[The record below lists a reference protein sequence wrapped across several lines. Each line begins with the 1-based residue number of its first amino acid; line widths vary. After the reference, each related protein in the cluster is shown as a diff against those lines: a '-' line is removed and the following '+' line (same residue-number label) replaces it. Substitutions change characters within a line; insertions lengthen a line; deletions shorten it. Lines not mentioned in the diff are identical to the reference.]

1 MGLHGTAGPR
11 AGQRRGPGQ
20 PLGLPARTLHSE
32 LGSLLG
38 QACADRV
45 AHLGTLSIAGGIAG
59 AQILGRRI
67 ARGNHFCA

>member
-32 LGSLLG
+32 LHSLLG

-45 AHLGTLSIAGGIAG
+45 AHLETFSIAGGIAG
-59 AQILGRRI
+59 AGILGRRL
-67 ARGNHFCA
+67 AQGNHLRA